1 MLHTVVDFALF
12 HNHPH
17 VQCRLL
23 RKQKLLL
30 QKCTRDHVYCLVC
43 CQDCTRYC
51 VSTLLLASIATLW
64 QLQWIKGY
72 YNYRELIIK
81 FSSRN
86 RRRLNF
92 RHSSYVL
99 VNIKLAPYFLSL
111 DSSSPFLRISGKCG
125 FIYFIVRTWHVTST
139 SSYSKLHACCTL
151 FYSTRYSCRA
161 FQRVLYVGYS
171 CRAFLVF
178 NVYVVACR
186 TDRCTPHIHLIHAV

>member
-1 MLHTVVDFALF
+1 MRLVLHDTWRVTQAVDYTYLQDMLHTVVDFTLF

-92 RHSSYVL
+92 RHRQYVL

-139 SSYSKLHACCTL
+139 STVNCTRVARYFTVL
-151 FYSTRYSCRA
+151 DTR
-161 FQRVLYVGYS
+161 VVH
-171 CRAFLVF
+171 F
-178 NVYVVACR
+178 NVYCTWGTCVV
-186 TDRCTPHIHLIHAV
+186 HF